1 VADLTPSLR
10 PELKLEGKPSNAF
23 RVPAGLGFAF
33 SSFPGPDLPVGC
45 MAKASLKSLQAYIGY
60 QFRNRQL
67 LLEALTHSSYARESS
82 GRVRDNERLE
92 FLGDAVLN
100 FLVSVRL
107 ADTFPQ
113 YKEGSL
119 SRARARL
126 VEAEHLAKA
135 ATSLELGKYLRLG
148 RGERKTGGE
157 TKATLLADAL
167 EALVA
172 ALYRDGS
179 LAAAQAFV
187 DRFIVPKD
195 LGARAVELLSV
206 DYKSTLQEY
215 LQAKRFLLAK
225 YHVVNE
231 EGPEHRKV
239 FTVEVSASDGW
250 IARGSGPS
258 KKAAE
263 QQAAR
268 KLLELLGEHTEPNG

>member
-1 VADLTPSLR
+1 
-10 PELKLEGKPSNAF
+10 
-23 RVPAGLGFAF
+23 
-33 SSFPGPDLPVGC
+33 
-45 MAKASLKSLQAYIGY
+45 MAKTSLTGLQAYIGY
-60 QFRNRQL
+60 QFRSRHL
-67 LLEALTHSSYARESS
+67 LLEALTHSSYAREYS

-113 YKEGSL
+113 YKEGNL

-135 ATSLELGKYLRLG
+135 ATSLELGRYLRLG
-148 RGERKTGGE
+148 RGEKKTGGAA
-157 TKATLLADAL
+157 KATLLADAL

-172 ALYRDGS
+172 ALYRDGG

-187 DRFIVPKD
+187 DRFVVPQD
-195 LGARAVELLSV
+195 LGTRAEELLSV
-206 DYKSTLQEY
+206 DYKSALQER
-215 LQAKRFLLAK
+215 LQAKRLLLAK
-225 YHVVNE
+225 YQVVNE

-239 FTVEVSASDGW
+239 FTVEVSAGDGW
-250 IARGSGPS
+250 RARGCGGN

-268 KLLELLGEHTEPNG
+268 KLLELMGEQRDA